1 MRSVSAALLAALAA
15 ALALPAAA
23 VDLTGTWHVLV
34 HYQDKAAKNA
44 TAQRW
49 EDRIWVFGH
58 DGERMEW
65 VDYPILVLSDD
76 SGRFEGRSRVLAYWT
91 PNASQAAELAGGPT
105 VNTRGSKTK
114 TLRGSDGAGWKSTNK
129 QQQSVAFITYEE
141 TWTIDGAADKPT
153 FTRTDVLGGG
163 GAEDAEGRTLYKTTA
178 VEEGGKVLKGTFD
191 RDGTRSG
198 TFVLTRVGDVKRLST
213 DGPTP
218 NEKQAEAAR
227 KELQRR
233 IEEGLDLG
241 EEP

>member
-1 MRSVSAALLAALAA
+1 VRSVQAALLALAV
-15 ALALPAAA
+15 LAPSLPASA

-44 TAQRW
+44 EAQRW
-49 EDRIWVFGH
+49 EDRIWVIRP
-58 DGERMEW
+58 DGERLTW
-65 VDYPILVLSDD
+65 IDYPILVLSDD
-76 SGRFEGRSRVLAYWT
+76 SGRFDGRKRVLEYWT
-91 PNASQAAELAGGPT
+91 PNPAQASELASGPT

-114 TLRGSDGAGWKSTNK
+114 SLRGSDAAGWKSANK

-141 TWTIDGAADKPT
+141 TWTIDDAAGNPV

-163 GAEDAEGRTLYKTTA
+163 GADDAEGRTLYKTTT
-178 VEEGGKVLKGTFD
+178 VEEGGKVLKGSFD
-191 RDGTRSG
+191 RDGTRTG
-198 TFVLTRVGDVKRLST
+198 TFTLTRVGDVKMLST

-218 NEKQAEAAR
+218 NEKQAEAVR
-227 KELQRR
+227 KEIQRR

>member
-1 MRSVSAALLAALAA
+1 VRAPLFAALLAAAFAA
-15 ALALPAAA
+15 PASA

-34 HYQDKAAKNA
+34 HYQDKEAKNA

-49 EDRIWVFGH
+49 EDRIWVFSR
-58 DGERMEW
+58 DGERLKW
-65 VDYPILVLSDD
+65 VDYPLLVLSDD

-91 PNASQAAELAGGPT
+91 PNASQAAELAAGPH
-105 VNTRGSKTK
+105 VNSRGSKTK
-114 TLRGSDGAGWKSTNK
+114 SLRGSEAAGWKSANK

-141 TWTIDGAADKPT
+141 TWTIDGAADKPL

-163 GAEDAEGRTLYKTTA
+163 GADDAEGRTIYKTTS

-191 RDGTRSG
+191 RDGTRTG
-198 TFVLTRVGDVKRLST
+198 TFILTHVGDVKTLST

-218 NEKQAEAAR
+218 NEKQAER
-227 KELQRR
+227 IREEMLRR
-233 IEEGLDLG
+233 AEEGLDLG

>member
-1 MRSVSAALLAALAA
+1 VRVPLLAALLAAALAA
-15 ALALPAAA
+15 PASA

-49 EDRIWVFGH
+49 EDRIWVIRP
-58 DGERMEW
+58 DGERLSW
-65 VDYPILVLSDD
+65 IDYPILVLSDD

-91 PNASQAAELAGGPT
+91 PNASQAAELAAGPQ

-114 TLRGSDGAGWKSTNK
+114 SLRGSEAAGWKSANK

-141 TWTIDGAADKPT
+141 TWSIDHQADKPV
-153 FTRTDVLGGG
+153 FTRVDVLGGG
-163 GAEDAEGRTLYKTTA
+163 GADDAEGRTLYTTTS
-178 VEEGGKVLKGTFD
+178 VEEGGKVLKGSFD
-191 RDGTRSG
+191 RDGTRTG
-198 TFVLTRVGDVKRLST
+198 TFILTRVGDVKQLST

-218 NEKQAEAAR
+218 NEKQA
-227 KELQRR
+227 QRIR
-233 IEEGLDLG
+233 EEMLRRAEEGLDLG